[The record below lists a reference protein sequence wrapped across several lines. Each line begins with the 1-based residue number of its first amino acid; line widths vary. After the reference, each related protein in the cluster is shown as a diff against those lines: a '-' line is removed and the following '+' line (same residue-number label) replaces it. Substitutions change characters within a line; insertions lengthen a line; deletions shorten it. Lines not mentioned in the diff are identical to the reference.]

1 LPAATTCA
9 SSALRLAEVLNLGYF
24 GVEFVMARVIGSVS
38 LFADSIDFLEDAT
51 VNGRILI
58 ESSAPDQEHQQPSPH
73 VATDAD
79 RGRPPGGSLPKRSPI
94 FASIADT
101 VWHWPWSHLGA
112 RYRHSLELGQ
122 DRHFLK
128 VLGAETRPVMKAINL
143 RTTEEL
149 GIHEQ
154 QIAANISLLDR
165 GATVP
170 FVAC

>member
-1 LPAATTCA
+1 L
-9 SSALRLAEVLNLGYF
+9 ALALVAFR
-24 GVEFVMARVIGSVS
+24 R
-38 LFADSIDFLEDAT
+38 SI
-51 VNGRILI
+51 
-58 ESSAPDQEHQQPSPH
+58 
-73 VATDAD
+73 
-79 RGRPPGGSLPKRSPI
+79 PP
-94 FASIADT
+94 F
-101 VWHWPWSHLGA
+101 
-112 RYRHSLELGQ
+112 LELGQ

-143 RTTEEL
+143 RTAEEL

>member
-1 LPAATTCA
+1 M
-9 SSALRLAEVLNLGYF
+9 LNLGYF

-79 RGRPPGGSLPKRSPI
+79 RGRPPGGSLQKRSPI

-143 RTTEEL
+143 RTAEEL

-154 QIAANISLLDR
+154 QIAANTL
-165 GATVP
+165 
-170 FVAC
+170 VARPRSDCALCCLARTERRD